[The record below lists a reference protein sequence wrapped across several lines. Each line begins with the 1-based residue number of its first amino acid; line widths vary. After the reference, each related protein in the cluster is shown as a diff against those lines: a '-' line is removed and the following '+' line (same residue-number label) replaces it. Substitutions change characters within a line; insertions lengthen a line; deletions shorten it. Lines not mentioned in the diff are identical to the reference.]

1 MKVKLE
7 NLRRPTGIIENTNED
22 KIEEITMNLQVSKYK
37 FYIASGTLAVL
48 FFATKI
54 FVTPEMRVGALE
66 SIETIF
72 ILLQF
77 MIIVFCDR
85 YLYMV
90 KNKRFVFITIKPL
103 FVIALLIVLA
113 RFYRNRLYK
122 F

>member
-1 MKVKLE
+1 
-7 NLRRPTGIIENTNED
+7 
-22 KIEEITMNLQVSKYK
+22 
-37 FYIASGTLAVL
+37 
-48 FFATKI
+48 
-54 FVTPEMRVGALE
+54 MRVGALE

>member
-1 MKVKLE
+1 
-7 NLRRPTGIIENTNED
+7 
-22 KIEEITMNLQVSKYK
+22 
-37 FYIASGTLAVL
+37 
-48 FFATKI
+48 
-54 FVTPEMRVGALE
+54 MRVGALE

-77 MIIVFCDR
+77 MIIVFFVIDI
-85 YLYMV
+85 YIWL